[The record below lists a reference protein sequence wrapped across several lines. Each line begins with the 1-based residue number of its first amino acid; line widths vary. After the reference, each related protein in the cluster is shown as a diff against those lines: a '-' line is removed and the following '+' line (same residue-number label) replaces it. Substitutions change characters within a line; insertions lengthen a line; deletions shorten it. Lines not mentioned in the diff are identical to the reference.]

1 MARHEPATF
10 ISHKGAISAG
20 MHLLAA
26 ERCRTFTVL
35 KRTYRGELLGYI
47 VSYKSKDGRSIL
59 TESLFNR
66 LQEN

>member
-1 MARHEPATF
+1 MRPEPATF

-20 MHLLAA
+20 MQLLAA

-35 KRTYRGELLGYI
+35 KRTHRGELLGYV
-47 VSYKSKDGRSIL
+47 VSYKAKDGRSIL
-59 TESLFNR
+59 TESLLNR